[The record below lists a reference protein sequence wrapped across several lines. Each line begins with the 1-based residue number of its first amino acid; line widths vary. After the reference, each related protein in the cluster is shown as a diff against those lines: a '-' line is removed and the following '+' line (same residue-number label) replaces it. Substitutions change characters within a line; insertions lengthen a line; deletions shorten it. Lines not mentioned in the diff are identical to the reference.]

1 MSDKSL
7 SIRLSE
13 WAGDKSDGQSELARK
28 LSKALTDKF
37 ETTLW
42 SSLNLRAEFENRAK
56 DDSIL
61 VKLFVA
67 FKKLLDE
74 IPSII
79 AIIKY
84 MYPLIRFI

>member
-1 MSDKSL
+1 MIQK
-7 SIRLSE
+7 IV
-13 WAGDKSDGQSELARK
+13 G
-28 LSKALTDKF
+28 T
-37 ETTLW
+37 
-42 SSLNLRAEFENRAK
+42 
-56 DDSIL
+56 IL

-84 MYPLIRFI
+84 MLDLRDLKGEVDDIDHLGNRRVRSVGELVENQFRIGFLLTRLQI

>member
-1 MSDKSL
+1 MIFIDFDKQK
-7 SIRLSE
+7 IQE
-13 WAGDKSDGQSELARK
+13 IIVIIQKIVG
-28 LSKALTDKF
+28 T
-37 ETTLW
+37 
-42 SSLNLRAEFENRAK
+42 
-56 DDSIL
+56 IL